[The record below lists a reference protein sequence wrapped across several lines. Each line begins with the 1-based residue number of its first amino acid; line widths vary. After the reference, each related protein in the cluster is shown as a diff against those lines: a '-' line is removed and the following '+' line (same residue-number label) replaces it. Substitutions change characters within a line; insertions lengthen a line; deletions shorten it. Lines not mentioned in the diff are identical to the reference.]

1 MPVLQNPR
9 HEAFAQARAR
19 GVRLEDAYEA
29 AGYTPGNGHASR
41 VALREDVAE
50 RIAELRAEQAELNGA
65 NTQSLI
71 LELLRMAKS
80 ETVLA
85 APGGA
90 KEARLA
96 LADAARLSAE
106 LATERSRDRHELAML
121 LRKACSDNAL

>member
-1 MPVLQNPR
+1 MPVLQNSR
-9 HEAFAQARAR
+9 QEAFAQARAK

-29 AGYTPGNGHASR
+29 AGYAPGNGHASR

-50 RIAELRAEQAELNGA
+50 RIAELRAEQAELSGA

-71 LELLRMAKS
+71 LALLRMAKS
-80 ETVLA
+80 DAVLA

-96 LADAARLSAE
+96 LVDAARLSGE
-106 LATERSRDRHELAML
+106 LFMEHVRDRHELAML
-121 LRKACSDNAL
+121 LKKSC